1 MSGPDRRHHRCRRVF
16 FWLLPLACLAL
27 PAAAATL
34 EVGPDKPLKQPSE
47 AAAAAQD
54 GDHILI
60 APGEYFDCAVWK
72 ANKLVIEGTGKPE
85 DTVITDK
92 TCNGKGLFLTDGEDI
107 TIRNLT
113 LTRARVPDGNAAG
126 IRMEANN
133 LTVEHVH
140 FINNQNGILTNIGVK
155 GSLTVR
161 DSEFTRNGA
170 CSPACAHGIYAN
182 IGVKGSLTV
191 RDSEFTR
198 NGACSPACAH
208 GIYANDL
215 DLLHVERSKFFETRQ
230 AHHIKSRA
238 RRTEVIDSDLQDGP
252 NGSSSYQIEAP
263 NGGSVVV
270 RGCTIEK
277 GPKSEN
283 HTGAIVIGMEGV
295 TQPTREIT
303 VENNN
308 FRVDGGYPSFLVVNQ
323 TATEAMLKGNKLS
336 GSAQALHGDGE
347 VH

>member
-182 IGVKGSLTV
+182 
-191 RDSEFTR
+191 
-198 NGACSPACAH
+198 
-208 GIYANDL
+208 DL

-277 GPKSEN
+277 GHKSEN

>member
-1 MSGPDRRHHRCRRVF
+1 MSGPDRRPRRCCRLL
-16 FWLLPLACLAL
+16 FWLLPTLFLAF
-27 PAAAATL
+27 PAGAATL
-34 EVGPDKPLKQPSE
+34 EVGPDKPMKQPSE
-47 AAAAAQD
+47 AAAAAKE

-60 APGEYFDCAVWK
+60 APGEYFDCAVWQ

-133 LTVEHVH
+133 LTVEHVR
-140 FINNQNGILTNIGVK
+140 FINNQNGILSNIEVK
-155 GSLTVR
+155 GSLIVR
-161 DSEFTRNGA
+161 DSEFVHNGA
-170 CSPACAHGIYAN
+170 CNPGCAHGIYAN
-182 IGVKGSLTV
+182 
-191 RDSEFTR
+191 
-198 NGACSPACAH
+198 N
-208 GIYANDL
+208 L
-215 DLLHVERSKFFETRQ
+215 DLVHVERSKFFETRQ

-252 NGSSSYQIEAP
+252 DGSSSYQIEVP

-277 GPKSEN
+277 GPRSEN
-283 HTGAIVIGMEGV
+283 HTGAIVVGMEGV

-303 VENNN
+303 VENNS
-308 FRVDGGYPSFLVVNQ
+308 FRVDGSYSSFLVVNM

-336 GSAQALHGDGE
+336 GSAQALRGDGE

>member
-1 MSGPDRRHHRCRRVF
+1 MSGPDRRFRLCCRLL
-16 FWLLPLACLAL
+16 FWLLPLFCLAV
-27 PAAAATL
+27 PAGAATL
-34 EVGPDKPLKQPSE
+34 EVGSDKPMKQPSE
-47 AAAAAQD
+47 AAAAAKD

-72 ANKLVIEGTGKPE
+72 ADKLVIEGTGKPE

-113 LTRARVPDGNAAG
+113 LTRARVPDGNGAG
-126 IRMEANN
+126 LRMEARN
-133 LTVEHVH
+133 LTVEHVR
-140 FINNQNGILTNIGVK
+140 FVNNQNGILTNNDVK
-155 GSLTVR
+155 GSLIVR
-161 DSEFTRNGA
+161 DSEFLRNGA
-170 CSPACAHGIYAN
+170 CGGACAHGLYAN
-182 IGVKGSLTV
+182 
-191 RDSEFTR
+191 
-198 NGACSPACAH
+198 N
-208 GIYANDL
+208 L
-215 DLLHVERSKFFETRQ
+215 DLLHVERSKFFETHQ

-238 RRTEVIDSDLQDGP
+238 LRTEVIDSDLQDGP
-252 NGSSSYQIEAP
+252 DGTSSYQIEAP

-295 TQPTREIT
+295 TQPTREII
-303 VENNN
+303 VENNS
-308 FRVDGGYPSFLVVNQ
+308 FRVDGNYPSFLVVNQ
-323 TATEAMLKGNKLS
+323 TATEAMLKGNKLA
-336 GSAQALHGDGE
+336 GSAQALRGDGE

>member
-1 MSGPDRRHHRCRRVF
+1 MSGPVCRFRLRLLG
-16 FWLLPLACLAL
+16 WLLPALCLAL
-27 PAAAATL
+27 PAMAATL
-34 EVGPDKPLKQPSE
+34 QVGPDKPMKQPSE
-47 AAAAAQD
+47 AAAAAKD
-54 GDHILI
+54 GDHII
-60 APGEYFDCAVWK
+60 ISAGEYFDCAVWK

-92 TCNGKGLFLTDGEDI
+92 VCNGKGLFLTDGEDI

-113 LTRARVPDGNAAG
+113 LTRARVPDNNGAG
-126 IRMEANN
+126 LRMEASN
-133 LTVEHVH
+133 LTLEHVR
-140 FINNQNGILTNIGVK
+140 FVDNQNGILTNNDVK
-155 GSLTVR
+155 GSLIVR
-161 DSEFTRNGA
+161 DSEFLHNGTCA
-170 CSPACAHGIYAN
+170 GNCAHALYTGN
-182 IGVKGSLTV
+182 
-191 RDSEFTR
+191 
-198 NGACSPACAH
+198 
-208 GIYANDL
+208 L

-252 NGSSSYQIEAP
+252 NGTSSYQIEVP

-303 VENNN
+303 VENNS
-308 FRVDGGYPSFLVVNQ
+308 FRIDGGYPSFLVVNQ

-336 GSAQALHGDGE
+336 GSAQPLRGDGE

>member
-1 MSGPDRRHHRCRRVF
+1 MSGPDRRYHRCCRVF
-16 FWLLPLACLAL
+16 FWLLPLVCLAL

-34 EVGPDKPLKQPSE
+34 EVGPDKPMKMPSE

-85 DTVITDK
+85 DTLITDK
-92 TCNGKGLFLTDGEDI
+92 ACNGKGLFLTDGEDI

-126 IRMEANN
+126 IRMEAPN
-133 LTVEHVH
+133 LTVEHVR
-140 FINNQNGILTNIGVK
+140 FINNQNGILSNIGVK
-155 GSLTVR
+155 GTLTVR
-161 DSEFTRNGA
+161 DSEFTRNG
-170 CSPACAHGIYAN
+170 
-182 IGVKGSLTV
+182 V
-191 RDSEFTR
+191 
-198 NGACSPACAH
+198 CSPACAH

-252 NGSSSYQIEAP
+252 NGTSSYQIEAP

-270 RGCTIEK
+270 RGSTIEK
-277 GPKSEN
+277 GPKGEN
-283 HTGAIVIGMEGV
+283 HTGAIVVGMEGV

-303 VENNN
+303 VENNS

-336 GSAQALHGDGE
+336 GSAQALRGDGE

>member
-1 MSGPDRRHHRCRRVF
+1 MPGHCRRF
-16 FWLLPLACLAL
+16 PPTCRRLAGLLPNALWSGALWSGALWLGVLWLGALWLAL

-34 EVGPDKPLKQPSE
+34 EVGPDKPMKQPSE
-47 AAAAAQD
+47 AAAAARD

-92 TCNGKGLFLTDGEDI
+92 VCNGKALFLTDGEDI

-113 LTRARVPDGNAAG
+113 LTRARVPDGNGAG

-133 LTVEHVH
+133 LTVEHVR
-140 FINNQNGILTNIGVK
+140 FVNNQDGILSNLDVK
-155 GSLTVR
+155 GSLIVR
-161 DSEFTRNGA
+161 DSEFLRNGA
-170 CSPACAHGIYAN
+170 CNPSCAHGIYTGN
-182 IGVKGSLTV
+182 I
-191 RDSEFTR
+191 
-198 NGACSPACAH
+198 
-208 GIYANDL
+208 
-215 DLLHVERSKFFETRQ
+215 DLLHVERSKFFETHQ

-252 NGSSSYQIEAP
+252 NGTSSYQIEVP
-263 NGGSVVV
+263 NGGTVIV

-277 GPKSEN
+277 GPKGEN

-303 VENNN
+303 IENNN
-308 FRVDGGYPSFLVVNQ
+308 FRVDGGYPSFLVVNM
-323 TATEAMLKGNKLS
+323 TATEAMLKGNRLS
-336 GSAQALHGDGE
+336 GSAQPLRGDGE